1 MVICVW
7 ICGGKYFSLSA
18 ASLGQ
23 LLRENDKPSGLFVI
37 SSATFQSMVAARKEK
52 NLGRMNCG
60 ERGEERE
67 REDRKGRG
75 KETEGEVVIL
85 MPDDA

>member
-1 MVICVW
+1 MAICIW
-7 ICGGKYFSLSA
+7 ICGGGEYFSLSA

-23 LLRENDKPSGLFVI
+23 MLRENDKPSGLFI
-37 SSATFQSMVAARKEK
+37 NSSATFQSMVAAKKKK

-67 REDRKGRG
+67 RERTEKGEGRRG
-75 KETEGEVVIL
+75 Y
-85 MPDDA
+85 DSDA